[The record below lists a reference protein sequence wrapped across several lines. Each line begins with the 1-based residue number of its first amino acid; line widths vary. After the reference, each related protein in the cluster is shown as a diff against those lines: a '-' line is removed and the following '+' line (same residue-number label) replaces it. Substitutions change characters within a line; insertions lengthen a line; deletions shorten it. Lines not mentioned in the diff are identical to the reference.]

1 MKRFSLLETQRNN
14 FAQIIKKDTSIR
26 MELTPNILKLGQ
38 RRNKE
43 LKMPEDLQDVNLE
56 DKLVGQ

>member
-1 MKRFSLLETQRNN
+1 LLETQRNN

-26 MELTPNILKLGQ
+26 MELTPNILKLDQ